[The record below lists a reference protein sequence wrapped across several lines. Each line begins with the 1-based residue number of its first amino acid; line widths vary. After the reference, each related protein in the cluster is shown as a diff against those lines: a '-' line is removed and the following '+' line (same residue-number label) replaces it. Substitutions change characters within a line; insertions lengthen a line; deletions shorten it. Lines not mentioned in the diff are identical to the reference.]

1 MLKNK
6 KKLEKFT
13 QILENNS
20 FALME
25 YRNLDVS
32 DMEKLRKKA
41 RENECKLFVVKNTL
55 SSRLLPELKTL
66 CKNNTLFAI
75 GNDSLSALNTCM
87 EFKNNLTP
95 LCVSDR
101 RSLITK
107 GCESLV
113 HMRNIKDMYIKLILT
128 LRHPM
133 TKLLRICQMNLD
145 NKK

>member
-25 YRNLDVS
+25 YKNLDVS
-32 DMEKLRKKA
+32 DI
-41 RENECKLFVVKNTL
+41 
-55 SSRLLPELKTL
+55 PELKTL